1 MNFERAPSKGS
12 LGLPSVRLQTLHLNT
27 IAEQHIYKSMMKAK
41 ALTSSTAFPLYIK
54 AEVEAIIPSRDAA
67 QVNVQARLF
76 NSNPVKI
83 AMTDIM
89 ARIGAVLG
97 IDNNE
102 FLRIK
107 KRLRADDFVGGNDA
121 VKRPTEEKKTTS
133 ALMTEVVGTETVQ
146 SVLPQMGDSQATKEN
161 IESNNEI
168 SDYDKYASRL
178 ADSSDDE
185 YVNGEDLHESWNGIP
200 KSRSPKNPSLSL
212 SSDLSPSPNQEL
224 PNSHPQKASTALTKT
239 TTFLPSLTMGGYI
252 SDSDSTNFS
261 DTHLDTANA
270 KVRKNRRGQQERR
283 QIWEKKYGR
292 NANHLKSQIKSQR
305 RDLGWESR
313 VGDQKDRTRNW
324 RGKKMQDRK
333 SSRDQQRGGG
343 PTTSGANSDPVDVR
357 ARPNKKTEKNILEER
372 PLHPSWEAAKKAK
385 EAKKAITFQGKKVVF
400 D

>member
-1 MNFERAPSKGS
+1 
-12 LGLPSVRLQTLHLNT
+12 
-27 IAEQHIYKSMMKAK
+27 MMKAK

-54 AEVEAIIPSRDAA
+54 AKVEAIIPSQDAA
-67 QVNVQARLF
+67 QVSVQARLF

-107 KRLRADDFVGGNDA
+107 KRLRAEDFGGGNDA
-121 VKRPTEEKKTTS
+121 VKRPTEEKKTPS
-133 ALMTEVVGTETVQ
+133 ALMTKGGETETVQ
-146 SVLPQMGDSQATKEN
+146 SVLPQMGDSQATKET

-168 SDYDKYASRL
+168 SDYEKYASRL

-185 YVNGEDLHESWNGIP
+185 SVNGEDLHESWNGIP
-200 KSRSPKNPSLSL
+200 ESGSPKNPSLSL
-212 SSDLSPSPNQEL
+212 SPDLSPSPNQEL
-224 PNSHPQKASTALTKT
+224 PNSHPRKASTALTKT

-292 NANHLKSQIKSQR
+292 NANHVKRQIQSQR

-313 VGDQKDRTRNW
+313 VGDQKDGTRNW

-333 SSRDQQRGGG
+333 SGRDQQRGGG
-343 PTTSGANSDPVDVR
+343 PTTSGANSDTVDVR
-357 ARPNKKTEKNILEER
+357 ARLNRKTEKNILEER

-385 EAKKAITFQGKKVVF
+385 EAKKAITFQGKKLVF